1 MAEAETL
8 DEATQSPARRR
19 SRRKRAMRWTFGIIA
34 TFVALLIAG
43 VVLLNSPVGERFI
56 AARIAERTFPNGLN
70 IRIGRI
76 DGNIYR
82 AAVLHDVVL
91 SDPKGVFATVPRA
104 EIDWSPRGWLSN
116 RLDIRRLALRQGT
129 LRRLPEFIPSG
140 NDNPILPG
148 FDISVD
154 RLEVDAFT
162 LAPGV
167 AGDAAQRVDL
177 LAEVQVDDRK
187 LYVDGQARLGLRDR
201 LKVLVNAEPDGDDF
215 DLALDLDAAA
225 DGPLAGLVG
234 LDNPYTA
241 RIRGDGTWRSWKGVL
256 VARSDERRV
265 AAVEITNRAGRFG
278 VLGKVDPSDFLTGLA
293 ADALGED
300 VALKGDVRIDNRV
313 FGGTLFVIGRGVL
326 ARGEGQVDLADN
338 RFDDLQ
344 IAARLRDPRLLDRN
358 TSLQGAALDATL
370 DGPFDSLALQHDL
383 RIAELT
389 TGGFEIRQ
397 LRQRGT
403 ARFDGTR
410 WAVPLNLAA
419 ARVRSGNALVDPRLV
434 NGTARGRLTLSGQR
448 LYGEDVRLAFPGLA
462 ANFALRGDL
471 AAKTWRIA
479 GPVRADGLAFRN
491 IGSGGGTARVDLRL
505 APGGRWRLAA
515 NVDGRIARV
524 TNTTLADLAGPAIRV
539 RGSVVTGRGTPLAFD
554 NVRLDAARLSMAL
567 DGSLNGGTTR
577 LAGRGRQAQYGDFT
591 IEARIANG
599 QPTAELVFARPATGL
614 ENVRLALAPIADGF
628 AIDAAGGSVLGPF
641 EGAFALF
648 SPQGG
653 PTRIDIR
660 RLDVSNTAVTGAV
673 SLVSGGIA
681 GNLALSGGG
690 LNGTVALSPRGA
702 GQGLDIALDATNA
715 RFGGS
720 TALAISRGTLT
731 GQGVIATGRTSFTG
745 RANAQGLSYGSVF
758 IGRLAAQGSLTD
770 GRGRVDANLTGS
782 RGSRFALDLNA
793 LFEPNRIGVAAKGAF
808 GGRPISMP
816 RRAVLTRMEGG
827 GWQLAPAQLNYG
839 TGAALVSG
847 QSGGGETTA
856 QLKFARMPL
865 SLTDAFTSE
874 LGLGGTIS
882 GVVDFRDGRTT
893 QPTGQVR
900 VKVDDLTRSGLV
912 LTSRPLDLSL
922 VARLEASRLEARAS
936 MANADIRRGRIQ
948 AVISQL
954 SETGDLVQ
962 RLRFGRLSA
971 QLRYQGA
978 AESLWRLAAVDAI
991 DLTGPIA
998 IAANAT
1004 GTLADPQVRGSVR
1017 SNDLR
1022 VRSSISGTDVRS
1034 VKAQGRFEGSRLQ
1047 LTRFSGAIGD
1057 EGSVTGSGIIDLAG
1071 LGERVQGRFTEIRG
1085 PTLDLRA
1092 SAKQARLVNANGLR
1106 ATVTGPLRIVSNGL
1120 GGTIA
1125 GRVRIDRA
1133 RWMLGTAADDMR
1145 LPQIATREVNLP
1157 PDRGRAPTTA
1167 RPWRYLVD
1175 ARGPGRIDVDGM
1187 GLNSEWRANITLRG
1201 TTSEPRIGGTA
1212 EVVQGDYTFAGTQ
1225 FELTRGEITFDEN
1238 GPIDPRLDVR
1248 AETDRQGLT
1257 VIATV
1262 TGNAAEPEIAFTSEP
1277 VLPEEEILARL
1288 LFGGSITSL
1297 SATDAL
1303 QLGAALAS
1311 LRGGAGLDPI
1321 NQLRSAIGLD
1331 RLRIVAADPVLDRG
1345 TAVAIGKNLGRRV
1358 YVELIT
1364 DGRGYSATEVEFR
1377 VTRWLS
1383 LLGSV
1388 STIGRESA
1396 VAEVSRDY

>member
-1 MAEAETL
+1 MVEAAV
-8 DEATQSPARRR
+8 DEATQPAPPRR
-19 SRRKRAMRWTFGIIA
+19 SRRKRALRWTFGILA
-34 TFVALLIAG
+34 ALVALVIAG
-43 VVLLNSPVGERFI
+43 VVLLNTPVGERFI

-82 AAVLHDVVL
+82 DAVLHDVVL
-91 SDPKGVFATVPRA
+91 SDPKGVFATIPQV
-104 EIDWSPRGWLSN
+104 EIDWNPRGWLSN

-129 LRRLPEFIPSG
+129 LRRLPEFTPSG

-154 RLEVDAFT
+154 RLEVAALT
-162 LAPGV
+162 LAPGI
-167 AGDAAQRVDL
+167 AGDTAQRVDM
-177 LAEVQVDDRK
+177 LAEVQVDDRR

-201 LKVLVNAEPDGDDF
+201 LRVLVDAEPDGDNF
-215 DLALDLDAAA
+215 DLALDLDAVA
-225 DGPLAGLVG
+225 DGPLAALAG
-234 LDNPYTA
+234 LDDAYSA
-241 RIRGDGTWRSWKGVL
+241 RIRGDGTWRSWAGAL
-256 VARSDERRV
+256 VARSGERRV
-265 AAVEITNRAGRFG
+265 AALQVTNRAGRFG
-278 VLGKVDPSDFLTGLA
+278 VLGKLDPSDFLTGLA
-293 ADALGED
+293 ADALGND
-300 VALKGDVRIDNRV
+300 VAVKGDVRIDSRV
-313 FGGTLFVIGRGVL
+313 FDGSLFVVGRGIL
-326 ARGEGQVDLADN
+326 ARGQGSVDLADN
-338 RFDDLQ
+338 RFDNLR

-358 TSLQGAALDATL
+358 TVLQAAVLDATL
-370 DGPFDSLALQHDL
+370 DGPFDALTLEHDL
-383 RIAELT
+383 RIAQLT
-389 TGGFEIRQ
+389 TGGFDIRQ

-410 WAVPLNLAA
+410 WTVPLNLAA
-419 ARVRSGNALVDPRLV
+419 ARVESGNALVDPRLV
-434 NGTARGRLTLSGQR
+434 NGTGRGQLILTGNR
-448 LYGEDVRLAFPGLA
+448 LYGEDLRLAFPGLA
-462 ANFALRGDL
+462 ANLALRGDL
-471 AAKTWRIA
+471 SAKIWRIA
-479 GPVRADGLAFRN
+479 GPVRADGLEFRN
-491 IGSGGGTARVDLRL
+491 IGRGGGTAMVDLRL
-505 APGGRWRLAA
+505 APGGVWRLEAD
-515 NVDGRIARV
+515 VDGRIARV
-524 TNTTLADLAGPAIRV
+524 TNATLADLAGPAIRV
-539 RGSVVTGRGTPLAFD
+539 RGGIATGRGTPLTFD
-554 NVRLDAARLSMAL
+554 GVRLDAARLAMTL
-567 DGSLNGGTTR
+567 DGSLAGGTTQ
-577 LAGRGRQAQYGDFT
+577 LAGRGRQAQYGEFT
-591 IEARIANG
+591 VEARIADG

-628 AIDAAGGSVLGPF
+628 AIDATGGSALGPF

-648 SPQGG
+648 SPRGG

-660 RLDVSNTAVTGAV
+660 QLDVSNTAVTGAV
-673 SLVSGGIA
+673 TLVSGGVA

-690 LNGTVALSPRGA
+690 VSGTVALTPRGG
-702 GQGLDIALDATNA
+702 GQGLDLALNARDA

-720 TALAISRGTLT
+720 TALAITRGTLT
-731 GQGVIATGRTSFTG
+731 GQGVIAEGRTSFSG
-745 RANAQGLSYGSVF
+745 RADAQGLTYGSLF
-758 IGRLAAQGSLTD
+758 IGRLAARGNLTD

-793 LFEPNRIGVAAKGAF
+793 LFEPDRIGVAAKGAF
-808 GGRPISMP
+808 GGRAITMP
-816 RRAVLTRMEGG
+816 RRAILTRLEDG
-827 GWQLAPAQLNYG
+827 GWRLAPAQLNYG
-839 TGAALVSG
+839 SGAALISG
-847 QSGGGETTA
+847 QSGGGEAMA
-856 QLKFARMPL
+856 QIKLARMPL
-865 SLTDAFTSE
+865 SLTDAFTSD

-882 GVVDFRDGRTT
+882 GVIDFRDGPATL
-893 QPTGQVR
+893 PTGQVR

-922 VARLEASRLEARAS
+922 VARLDANRLEARAT
-936 MANADIRRGRIQ
+936 MANADIRRGRVQ

-954 SETGDLVQ
+954 PDSGDLTQ
-962 RLRFGRLSA
+962 RLRAGRLSA

-991 DLTGPIA
+991 DLTGPVA
-998 IAANAT
+998 LAANAT
-1004 GTLADPQVRGSVR
+1004 GTLADPRVRGSVR
-1017 SNDLR
+1017 SDDLR
-1022 VRSSISGTDVRS
+1022 VRSSLSGTDVRN
-1034 VKAQGRFEGSRLQ
+1034 VNAVGRFEGSRLQ
-1047 LTRFSGAIGD
+1047 LTRFAGTVGD
-1057 EGSVTGSGIIDLAG
+1057 EGSVTGSGLIDLAG

-1092 SAKQARLVNANGLR
+1092 SAKGARLLNANGLS

-1133 RWMLGTAADDMR
+1133 RWTLGTAGEDMR
-1145 LPQIATREVNLP
+1145 LPQISTREVNLP

-1187 GLNSEWRANITLRG
+1187 GLNSEWRANVTLRG
-1201 TTSEPRIGGTA
+1201 TTSEPRIGGSA
-1212 EVVQGDYTFAGTQ
+1212 RVVQGDYTFAGTQ
-1225 FELTRGEITFDEN
+1225 FELTRGEITFDES
-1238 GPIDPRLDVR
+1238 GPIDPRLDIR

-1277 VLPEEEILARL
+1277 ILPEEEILARL

-1311 LRGGAGLDPI
+1311 LRGGAGMDPI
-1321 NQLRSAIGLD
+1321 NRLRSAIGLD

-1377 VTRWLS
+1377 VTSWLS
-1383 LLGSV
+1383 LLANI